1 MSVISWL
8 VSYHVLEIDSWHWGC
23 SRTALYNWMAIQF
36 IFIYIHVVDFF
47 VPLLDFFFFFFDR
60 NATFGF
66 SFALFSWKEIVL
78 FAKMFFQ

>member
-47 VPLLDFFFFFFDR
+47 VPLLDFPLRSFLGRKLFCLPKC
-60 NATFGF
+60 F
-66 SFALFSWKEIVL
+66 SNRLIAYKVFCP
-78 FAKMFFQ
+78 

>member
-36 IFIYIHVVDFF
+36 IFFLRTCCGF
-47 VPLLDFFFFFFDR
+47 LC
-60 NATFGF
+60 ATFGF